1 MFPDVLL
8 YGDTN
13 STIILQGWELK
24 MPDVPISDE
33 RFISDAQRK
42 AKALNL
48 KKLCHLEF
56 HIRYVVCI

>member
-1 MFPDVLL
+1 MEIVDEL
-8 YGDTN
+8 YAEIITYLIYDTKEFVW
-13 STIILQGWELK
+13 GEL
-24 MPDVPISDE
+24 
-33 RFISDAQRK
+33 SDAQRK